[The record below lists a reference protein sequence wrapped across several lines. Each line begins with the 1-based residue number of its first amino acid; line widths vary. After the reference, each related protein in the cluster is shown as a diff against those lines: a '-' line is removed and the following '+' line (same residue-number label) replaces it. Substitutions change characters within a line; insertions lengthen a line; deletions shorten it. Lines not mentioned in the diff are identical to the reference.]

1 MKQGSSLHSSP
12 AHASPAES
20 GRPAASGRGRRCQGA
35 SPGGEGSNLGHRQWR
50 GSPWGGLTAVK
61 QVGGGEEMA
70 ASRSRGHWRDP
81 SGGGGSTRRRGAWG
95 GVEMVGGGLEQA
107 VHGGSVRSERNDN
120 GGSEEQ
126 LRAPARRSWEL
137 PTLVRSSGQ

>member
-1 MKQGSSLHSSP
+1 MKHGSSLHSSP
-12 AHASPAES
+12 AHASPAD
-20 GRPAASGRGRRCQGA
+20 RRRVA
-35 SPGGEGSNLGHRQWR
+35 GEGGARELALEVRVQIWGIGSGGAHR
-50 GSPWGGLTAVK
+50 GGLAAVK

-81 SGGGGSTRRRGAWG
+81 SGGGGSTRRCGAWG

-107 VHGGSVRSERNDN
+107 ICGGSVRLERNDS

-126 LRAPARRSWEL
+126 MRAPARRSWEL